1 MKKEIILTGDRPTG
15 RLHLGHFVGSLKNRV
30 KLQEEGN
37 YDKMYVFIADSQA
50 LTDNYD
56 NPDKIRENVREIV
69 LDYLAVGIN
78 PEKVTIFVQSMI
90 PELTEYTFYFMN
102 LVSVS
107 RLMRN
112 PTVKSEMQQK
122 GMDESLP
129 SGFLNYP
136 VSQAADITLF
146 NTTLVPAGI
155 DQEPMIE
162 QTNEI
167 VRKFN
172 SIYGE
177 TLNECRILLPENSV
191 CARLPGIDGNAK
203 MSKSLGN
210 CIYLSDTEEELK
222 RKVMSMYTDPN
233 HIKIEDPGKIEGNIV
248 FTYLDAFCQDGHFTK
263 YLPEYHNLDELK
275 EHYKRGGLGDV
286 KIKKFLFNILNE
298 ILTPIREKRIE
309 LAKDMDY
316 IDKVLIEGTKKARE
330 VAKENI
336 KKFRKALRIDYF
348 DSYDD

>member
-1 MKKEIILTGDRPTG
+1 MKNIILTGDRPTG
-15 RLHLGHFVGSLKNRV
+15 HLHLGHFVGSLKNRI
-30 KLQEEGN
+30 KLQNEGN

-50 LTDNYD
+50 LTDNFD
-56 NPDKIRENVREIV
+56 NPKKVRENVREV
-69 LDYLAVGIN
+69 MLDYLAVGLD
-78 PEKVTIFVQSMI
+78 PSKVTFFIQSMI

-102 LVSVS
+102 LVTVS

-112 PTVKSEMQQK
+112 PTVKGEMQQK
-122 GMDESLP
+122 GMEESIP

-146 NTTLVPAGI
+146 NTTLVPAGV

-172 SIYGE
+172 SIYGNV
-177 TLNECRILLPENSV
+177 LNECKILLPENDI
-191 CARLPGIDGNAK
+191 CKRLPGLDGNAK

-210 CIYLSDTEEELK
+210 CIYLSDTEEEL
-222 RKVMSMYTDPN
+222 RQKVMSMYTDPN
-233 HIKIEDPGKIEGNIV
+233 HIKIEDPGNVEGNTV
-248 FTYLDAFCQDGHFTK
+248 FTYLDAFCTDESFTK
-263 YLPEYHNLDELK
+263 YLPEYKNLDELK
-275 EHYKRGGLGDV
+275 DHYKRGGLGDV

-298 ILTPIREKRIE
+298 ELKPIREKRIE
-309 LAKDMDY
+309 LAKNPSY
-316 IDKVLIEGTKKARE
+316 IDNILKEGTEKARI

-336 KKFRKALRIDYF
+336 KKFKEAIGINYF
-348 DSYDD
+348 D